1 MDKPF
6 GISIISSYV
15 PRLCGIATFT
25 HDLTTSIKNLSGKGE
40 YSINIGALND
50 DVDGY
55 KYSSDVKFE
64 IKDNNVND
72 FRDAAYYLN
81 LSDSEAISIQHEFG
95 LYGGEAGSNILYLIE
110 RLRKPLITTL
120 HTILEKPS
128 AEQLKVMKELGELS
142 SFLIV
147 QSERSKQMLEKI
159 YTIPIEKIKH
169 ISHGAHDVPF
179 LDTAYNKDKFQLS
192 GKKVILTFGL
202 LSPDKGLEDGIN
214 AMSFVV
220 KEHPEA
226 MYVIL
231 GATHPNVKKYS
242 GEAYRYS
249 LEHLV
254 KKLGLEKNVIFINRF
269 VETHE
274 LLDFIMLS
282 DIYLS
287 PYRNKEQI
295 VSGTLTYALA
305 CGKAII
311 STPYW
316 HAEELLANDKGIL
329 VPFKD
334 HDAMG
339 KAISYLIAD
348 ENKRN
353 SLRKNAYAAG
363 REIVW
368 QKIGKKYLEVFH
380 TAVEEFKRTD
390 RLLILPAGD
399 KNIPALP
406 EVNFTHLKKL
416 TDCTGIFQHATYSI
430 PNRNEGYCTDDN
442 ARALLVAVMNK
453 YAQKDDSLDAE
464 IATYLTFVH
473 HSFNQKNFLFRNFM
487 SYDRKWLEESGS
499 EDCNGRII
507 FVLGYIIKNTVSNSM
522 LTLVK
527 SLFDQSIKHMRAFKS
542 PRAMAYIS
550 MGCVSYLNRFA
561 GAIDIKKIN
570 KTFCDKLLDFYTRT
584 STTEWH
590 WFEEYLTYDNAR
602 LSQALLMSGKFTNN
616 SSYTAAGLESLSWLY
631 NSLYDNEKNCLSI
644 VGNDGWFLKGGSKT
658 KYDQQPIEIPAMI
671 DACYIAYSITGD
683 NEWIDRLGIA
693 FSWFLGNND
702 RQEPLCDLTTGA
714 CFDGLNSAMINQ
726 NQGAE
731 STISWL
737 HSLLKMMGI
746 RQDLKIMM

>member
-1 MDKPF
+1 MSKPF

-15 PRLCGIATFT
+15 PRLCGIATFS
-25 HDLTTSIKNLSGKGE
+25 HDLTNSIKSLSPKSE
-40 YSINIGALND
+40 YSINIGAIND
-50 DVDGY
+50 DIDGY
-55 KYSSDVKFE
+55 KYPSEVKFE
-64 IKDNNVND
+64 IKENNVND

-81 LSDSEAISIQHEFG
+81 LSDSEVISIQHEFG

-110 RLRKPLITTL
+110 RLRKPLVTTL
-120 HTILEKPS
+120 HTVLEKPS
-128 AEQLKVMKELGELS
+128 HEQLKVMKELGEFS

-147 QSERSKQMLEKI
+147 QSKRAKQMLEKI
-159 YTIPIEKIKH
+159 YKIPAGKIKH

-179 LDTAYNKDKFQLS
+179 LDTAYNKDKFQLA

-214 AMSFVV
+214 ALAHVV

-226 MYVIL
+226 MYIIL
-231 GATHPNVKKYS
+231 GATHPNVKKYN

-269 VETHE
+269 VETSE

-287 PYRNKEQI
+287 PYHNKEQI

-305 CGKAII
+305 CGKAIV

-334 HDAMG
+334 PDSMG
-339 KAISYLIAD
+339 KALSYLIAD

-353 SLRKNAYAAG
+353 ELRKNAYAAG
-363 REIVW
+363 REITW
-368 QKIGKKYLEVFH
+368 PKIGKKYLDIFNI
-380 TAVEEFKRTD
+380 AVEEFKRTD
-390 RLLILPAGD
+390 KLLVLPADD

-406 EVNFTHLKKL
+406 EVNFNHLKNF
-416 TDCTGIFQHATYSI
+416 TDSTGIFQHATYSI

-442 ARALLVAVMNK
+442 ARALLIAVMNK
-453 YAQKDDSLDAE
+453 YAQSDDSLDKE
-464 IATYLTFVH
+464 IATYVTFLH
-473 HSFNQKNFLFRNFM
+473 HSFNPENGLFRNFM
-487 SYDRKWLEESGS
+487 SYERKWLEDAGS

-522 LTLVK
+522 LTLAK
-527 SLFDQSIKHMRAFKS
+527 SLFDRSIKHMRAFIS

-561 GAIDIKKIN
+561 GAIDIKMIN
-570 KTFCDKLLDFYTRT
+570 KTLCDKLLDFYTRA
-584 STTEWH
+584 STEDWH
-590 WFEEYLTYDNAR
+590 WFEEHLTYDNAR
-602 LSQALLMSGKFTNN
+602 LSQARLISGQFTNN
-616 SSYTAAGLESLSWLY
+616 TAYTEAGLESLNWLY
-631 NSLYDNEKNCLSI
+631 NSLYDTEKNCLSI
-644 VGNDGWFLKGGSKT
+644 VGNNGWFPKDGTKA

-671 DACYIAYSITGD
+671 DACYAAYTITGD
-683 NEWIDRLGIA
+683 NIWIDRLGIA

-737 HSLLKMMGI
+737 HSLLKMMRI
-746 RQDLKIMM
+746 RQELKITL

>member
-1 MDKPF
+1 MSKPF

-25 HDLTTSIKNLSGKGE
+25 YDLTNAIKGLSTNGD
-40 YSINIGALND
+40 YLINIGALND
-50 DVDGY
+50 DTDGY

-64 IKDNNVND
+64 IRDNYVND

-81 LSDSEAISIQHEFG
+81 LSDLEAISIQHEFG

-110 RLRKPLITTL
+110 RLRKPLVTTL
-120 HTILEKPS
+120 HTILEKPT
-128 AEQLKVMKELGELS
+128 AEQQKVMEELGNLS

-147 QSERSKQMLEKI
+147 QSKRSRKILEKM
-159 YTIPIEKIKH
+159 YKIPPGKIKF

-202 LSPDKGLEDGIN
+202 LSPEKGLEDGIT
-214 AMSFVV
+214 AMSYVV

-226 MYVIL
+226 MYIIL
-231 GATHPNVKKYS
+231 GATHPNVKKYN
-242 GEAYRYS
+242 GEAYRFS

-254 KKLGLEKNVIFINRF
+254 QKLGLEKNVIFINRF
-269 VETHE
+269 VETQE

-287 PYRNKEQI
+287 PYHNKEQI

-316 HAEELLANDKGIL
+316 YAEEVLADEKGIL
-329 VPFKD
+329 VPFRD
-334 HDAMG
+334 PVSMG
-339 KAISYLIAD
+339 NAISYLISD

-353 SLRKNAYAAG
+353 TLRKNAYDAG
-363 REIVW
+363 REITW
-368 QKIGKKYLEVFH
+368 PKIGKKYIDIFH

-390 RLLILPAGD
+390 KLLVLPEGD
-399 KNIPALP
+399 VNIPALP
-406 EVNFTHLKKL
+406 ELNFTHLKNF

-442 ARALLVAVMNK
+442 ARALLVTVMNK
-453 YAQKDDSLDAE
+453 YAQNDDSLDSQ

-473 HSFNQKNFLFRNFM
+473 HSFNKENGLFRNFM
-487 SYDRKWLEESGS
+487 SYDRKWLEEAGS

-507 FVLGYIIKNTVSNSM
+507 FVLGYIIENTLSNSV
-522 LTLVK
+522 LKLVK
-527 SLFDQSIKHMRAFKS
+527 SLFDRSIKHMSPFTS
-542 PRAMAYIS
+542 PRAIAYMI
-550 MGCVSYLNRFA
+550 MGCVSYLNKFG
-561 GAIDIKKIN
+561 GAIDMKKIKK
-570 KTFCDKLLDFYTRT
+570 TLTDKLLDFYNRA
-584 STTEWH
+584 SSPEWK

-602 LSQALLMSGKFTNN
+602 LAQALLTAGKYSNN
-616 SSYTAAGLESLSWLY
+616 ASYIKAGLESLNWLY
-631 NSLYDNEKNCLSI
+631 DALYEKEKNCLSI
-644 VGNDGWFLKGGSKT
+644 VGNNGWYSKGGTKA

-671 DACYIAYSITGD
+671 DACYVAYSITGD
-683 NEWIDRLGIA
+683 NIWLDRLGIA

-702 RQEPLCDLTTGA
+702 RQEPLCDLVTGA

-737 HSLLKMMGI
+737 HSLLRMMGI
-746 RQDLKIMM
+746 RQDLKMMA

>member
-1 MDKPF
+1 MNKPF

-25 HDLTTSIKNLSGKGE
+25 HDLTNSIKDSSTGGE
-40 YSINIGALND
+40 YLINIGAIND
-50 DVDGY
+50 DIDGY
-55 KYSSDVKFE
+55 KYPSDVKFE
-64 IKDNNVND
+64 IRENNVND

-95 LYGGEAGSNILYLIE
+95 LYGGEAGSNILYFIE
-110 RLRKPLITTL
+110 RLRKPLVTTL
-120 HTILEKPS
+120 HTILEKPTN
-128 AEQLKVMKELGELS
+128 EQVKVMEALGELS
-142 SFLIV
+142 SYLIV
-147 QSERSKQMLEKI
+147 QSKRSKQMLEKI
-159 YTIPIEKIKH
+159 YNISAKKIKF

-179 LDTAYNKDKFQLS
+179 LDTAYNKDKFQLA

-214 AMSFVV
+214 ALSYVV

-226 MYVIL
+226 MYIIL
-231 GATHPNVKKYS
+231 GATHPNVKKYN

-269 VETHE
+269 VDTSE

-287 PYRNKEQI
+287 PYHIKEQI
-295 VSGTLTYALA
+295 VSGTLTYAMA

-334 HDAMG
+334 PEAMG

-353 SLRKNAYAAG
+353 DLRKNAYAAG
-363 REIVW
+363 REITW
-368 QKIGKKYLEVFH
+368 PKIGKKYLEVFH

-390 RLLILPAGD
+390 KLLILPADD
-399 KNIPALP
+399 KNLPALP
-406 EVNFTHLKKL
+406 EVNFTHLKNF

-453 YAQKDDSLDAE
+453 YAQNDDSLDAQ

-473 HSFNQKNFLFRNFM
+473 HSFNPENCLFRNFM

-507 FVLGYIIKNTVSNSM
+507 FVLGYIIKNTISNSM
-522 LTLVK
+522 LRLVK
-527 SLFDQSIKHMRAFKS
+527 SLFDQSIKHMTAFKS

-550 MGCVSYLNRFA
+550 MGCIAYLHKFA

-570 KTFCDKLLDFYTRT
+570 KTLCDKLLDFYTRA
-584 STTEWH
+584 STPDWR

-602 LSQALLMSGKFTNN
+602 LSQALLSSGKFTNN
-616 SSYTAAGLESLSWLY
+616 ASYTEAGLESLNWLY
-631 NSLYDNEKNCLSI
+631 ESLYDTEKNCLSI
-644 VGNDGWFLKGGSKT
+644 VGNSEWFHKGGIKS

-671 DACYIAYSITGD
+671 DACYLAYSITGD
-683 NEWIDRLGIA
+683 NAWIDRLGIA

-737 HSLLKMMGI
+737 HSLLRMMGI
-746 RQDLKIMM
+746 RQDLKIKT

>member
-1 MDKPF
+1 MGKPF
-6 GISIISSYV
+6 GISIISSYT

-25 HDLTTSIKNLSGKGE
+25 HDLTTSIKTISEKGE
-40 YSINIGALND
+40 NLINIGAIND
-50 DVDGY
+50 DADGY
-55 KYSSDVKFE
+55 KYSSDVRFE
-64 IKDNNVND
+64 IKENTVND

-81 LSDSEAISIQHEFG
+81 LSDSDVICIQHEYG
-95 LYGGEAGSNILYLIE
+95 LYGGDAGSNILYLTE
-110 RLRKPLITTL
+110 RLRKPLVTTL
-120 HTILEKPS
+120 HTILEKPTG
-128 AEQLKVMKELGELS
+128 EQLKVMKELGELS
-142 SFLIV
+142 SYLIV
-147 QSERSKQMLEKI
+147 QSKRSEQMLKDI
-159 YTIPIEKIKH
+159 YKVPTEKIKF

-179 LDTAYNKDKFQLS
+179 LDTAYNKDKFQLA

-214 AMSFVV
+214 ALSYVV

-226 MYVIL
+226 MYIIL
-231 GATHPNVKKYS
+231 GATHPNVKRYN

-269 VETHE
+269 VETQE

-287 PYRNKEQI
+287 PYHIKEQI
-295 VSGTLTYALA
+295 VSGTLTYAMA

-316 HAEELLANDKGIL
+316 HAEELLANEKGIL

-334 HDAMG
+334 PESMG
-339 KAISYLIAD
+339 KAISYLISD
-348 ENKRN
+348 EDKRN
-353 SLRKNAYAAG
+353 ELRKNAYAAG
-363 REIVW
+363 REITW
-368 QKIGKKYLEVFH
+368 PKIGKKYLEVFH
-380 TAVEEFKRTD
+380 NAVEEFKRTD
-390 RLLILPAGD
+390 KLTILPAND

-406 EVNFTHLKKL
+406 ELNFTYLKNF
-416 TDCTGIFQHATYSI
+416 TDSTGIFQHATYSI

-453 YAQKDDSLDAE
+453 YAQDDDSLDAQ
-464 IATYLTFVH
+464 IATYVTFVH
-473 HSFNQKNFLFRNFM
+473 HSFNVKNSLFRNFM
-487 SYDRKWLEESGS
+487 SYERKWLEEAGS

-507 FVLGYIIKNTVSNSM
+507 FVLGYIIKNTESNSM
-522 LTLVK
+522 LSLVK
-527 SLFDQSIKHMRAFKS
+527 SLFDRSIKHMLAFKS
-542 PRAMAYIS
+542 PRAIAYII
-550 MGCVSYLNRFA
+550 MGCVMYLSRFA
-561 GAIDIKKIN
+561 GAVDIKKIN
-570 KTFCDKLLDFYTRT
+570 KTLSDKLLDFYTRA
-584 STTEWH
+584 SSPEWH

-602 LSQALLMSGKFTNN
+602 LSQALLMSGRLTKNKE
-616 SSYTAAGLESLSWLY
+616 YTEAGLESLNWLY
-631 NSLYDNEKNCLSI
+631 NTLYDTEKNCLSI
-644 VGNDGWFLKGGSKT
+644 VGNNGWFLKGGTKA

-671 DACYIAYSITGD
+671 DACYTAYSLTGE

-737 HSLLKMMGI
+737 HSLLNMMKI
-746 RQDLKIMM
+746 RQDLKIMN